1 MHLGKHVRTILG
13 VSGMLAY
20 GIVFGE
26 YGLPSLQRILSDEP
40 YAQLILAVCWSPVIF
55 IGVFGV
61 LVGSER
67 NDHTNDSGNNKG
79 LTNNR
84 TTGDTRTERQIMDN
98 GNG

>member
-1 MHLGKHVRTILG
+1 MHLGKNAKAMISVL
-13 VSGMLAY
+13 GMLAY
-20 GIVFGE
+20 GIAFGE
-26 YGLPSLQRILSDEP
+26 YGLPYFQRILPDEP
-40 YAQLILAVCWSPVIF
+40 YAQIILAVCWSPVIF